1 MLFIAIAVIGNCVFS
16 DSLWRSGSNRPMDCL
31 GFELSGVP
39 TERKSI
45 YIRIETWPGE
55 VRTPSKNI
63 AIRQGHFAGAATDPN
78 VYRLAR
84 DFMVFSLKCFIKN
97 VLTIT
102 FMVLVIITTADI
114 LQIQTHTTVHTVLK
128 DYTLWE
134 EHATG

>member
-1 MLFIAIAVIGNCVFS
+1 MLFIAVVVGNCVFS
-16 DSLWRSGSNRPMDCL
+16 DSLWCSSSNRPMDCL
-31 GFELSGVP
+31 GFELSGVS
-39 TERKSI
+39 TERKGI
-45 YIRIETWPGE
+45 YIRIETWQGE
-55 VRTPSKNI
+55 VSAPSKTI
-63 AIRQGHFAGAATDPN
+63 AIRQGHSAGAATDPN

-102 FMVLVIITTADI
+102 FMVLVIITTTDI
-114 LQIQTHTTVHTVLK
+114 LQIQTRTTVHIVLK